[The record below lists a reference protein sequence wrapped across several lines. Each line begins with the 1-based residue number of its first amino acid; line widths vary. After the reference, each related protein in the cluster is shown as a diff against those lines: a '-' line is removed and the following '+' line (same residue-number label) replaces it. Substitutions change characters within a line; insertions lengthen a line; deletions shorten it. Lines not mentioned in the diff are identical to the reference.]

1 MRYGTLKQRHVYDS
15 IVAERTVETMSD
27 AESPKYGT
35 GAFPPPREFD
45 KVSRYRIHG
54 HEANRE
60 RYVGK
65 ADSPLDAHLAPART
79 VVLLCACVVAV
90 LAIGVALWAGEWMAA
105 GTDVAGA
112 AERPDVASLV
122 QPEAQDG
129 VTKSTPRSE
138 WRRGVFPA
146 LFQTD
151 PEWASQRY
159 ADGTVA
165 THGCGP
171 TCLSIV
177 YVALTGKDD
186 LDPRDMAEFS
196 ELNGFVDGGVTSW
209 LLMSDGANLIGLD
222 SVEVPASAES
232 VEDHLLAGEPIICSV
247 HEGDFTTEGHFIV
260 LAGLNADGTVEIRD
274 PNSEDRTTMS
284 WDLGRVISQCDN
296 IWAFSV

>member
-1 MRYGTLKQRHVYDS
+1 MTYGS
-15 IVAERTVETMSD
+15 NI
-27 AESPKYGT
+27 P
-35 GAFPPPREFD
+35 
-45 KVSRYRIHG
+45 
-54 HEANRE
+54 E
-60 RYVGK
+60 RYMRHREPDH
-65 ADSPLDAHLAPART
+65 AMAPLKV
-79 VVLLCACVVAV
+79 VVLLCVMVLAV
-90 LAIGVALWAGEWMAA
+90 LAIGIALMLFGGLDQSPTEDAA
-105 GTDVAGA
+105 RGGKGGFALEQLAESGT
-112 AERPDVASLV
+112 
-122 QPEAQDG
+122 Q
-129 VTKSTPRSE
+129 KSTPRSE
-138 WRRGVFPA
+138 WRAGVIPR

-171 TCLSIV
+171 TCLSIA